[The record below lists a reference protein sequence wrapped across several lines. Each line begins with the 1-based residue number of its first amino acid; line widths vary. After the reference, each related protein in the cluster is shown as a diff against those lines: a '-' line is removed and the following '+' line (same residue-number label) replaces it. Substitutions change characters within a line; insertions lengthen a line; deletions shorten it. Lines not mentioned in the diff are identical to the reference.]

1 MTETEK
7 VREAAAVTISSS
19 PKSLEF
25 QGWGYRHASRRS
37 FVAHNLNLSIPAG
50 QHVLLLG
57 ASGIGKSTILAAA
70 AGLIGAS
77 ESGAQDEEGGQS
89 EGKVLVGGVP
99 ARDARGNCALMLQDP
114 DSQAVLQRVGD
125 NVAFGLEN
133 IGTSS
138 DAIWPMVRAG
148 LAEVGLA
155 DLELHRSTSHLS
167 GGQMQRLALAGAVVM
182 QPGVLLLDEPTAN
195 LDPEGATHVVAAVR
209 KRLREVNSTMVVV
222 EHRAQLWMDIIDRVV
237 ILGHARGNVST
248 DSADSIEIAE
258 TAVIADGTPDEVFMS
273 SLDFDEL
280 GVWVPPQYAA
290 GKAQRREIESSS
302 ASRSSHQP
310 GEVLLSTDQLSI
322 GRNSVAI
329 AEKIS
334 ASFRAGEITALV
346 GMNGAGKSTL
356 ALTLAGLL
364 PPVAGKVVAS
374 PSLVKGTNDKSTN
387 NKDAHGAGAVSD
399 VGVSSGVGRAES
411 SEDSARDSAQDH
423 ERAKPTSDDPQKWSS
438 RQLAR
443 RISYVF
449 QNPEHQFAKGSVLQE
464 VTLGPE
470 RTGVSKETAEKKGR
484 ELLRHFGLER
494 YAQANPYTLSGGEK
508 RRLTV
513 AAALASAPGV
523 IILDE
528 PTFGQDRRTWSEI
541 VELIRDLAARGVAV
555 VVVTH
560 DDELVTALHARVLRL
575 GTGAQ
580 SDIRVTPLAE
590 RTEESKPASRSR
602 LLATINPAVRL
613 IGAFL
618 ATIPLLFSLDL
629 VSAGVTLA
637 LEFVI
642 LAILGIRPWRVV
654 RSAWPVFIGAPGS
667 ALAVLLYGKAG
678 GALLLEW
685 GMIHI
690 TERSAQL
697 AGATALRVLAI
708 GIPAILLMLGI
719 DMTDLAD
726 AFSQVLKLPDR
737 FVYGGLA
744 GMRLFSVIQDDWRAL
759 TASRR
764 SRGLGD
770 DFVVVRFFPQAF
782 ALLVLSIRRST
793 SLATAM
799 EARGFGGNSVRSHAR
814 ESRVHSRDYVF
825 MIGCLA
831 LPLFGLALAAV
842 SGSLAFFGDS
852 SIT

>member
-1 MTETEK
+1 VTETEK
-7 VREAAAVTISSS
+7 VREAAAVMISSS

-133 IGTSS
+133 IGTPS

-237 ILGHARGNVST
+237 ILGHAHGNVDT
-248 DSADSIEIAE
+248 DSVDSDGIAE
-258 TAVIADGTPDEVFMS
+258 TVVVADGTPDEIFTS
-273 SLDFDEL
+273 SLDFNKL

-290 GKAQRREIESSS
+290 GKAQRHEIEPSSE
-302 ASRSSHQP
+302 SRATHRS

-322 GRNSVAI
+322 GRNSTAI

-334 ASFRAGEITALV
+334 VSFRAGEITALV

-364 PPVAGKVVAS
+364 PPIAGKVTAS
-374 PSLVKGTNDKSTN
+374 PSLVKGTNEKGVN
-387 NKDAHGAGAVSD
+387 GAGVVNDA
-399 VGVSSGVGRAES
+399 GASSGTRRAES
-411 SEDSARDSAQDH
+411 SEDPARGSVQDH
-423 ERAKPTSDDPQKWSS
+423 EHAKPTSDDPQKWSS

-464 VTLGPE
+464 VMLGPE
-470 RTGVSKETAEKKGR
+470 RTGASKEKAEKKGR
-484 ELLRHFGLER
+484 ELLCHFGLER

-541 VELIRDLAARGVAV
+541 VELIRDLAMRGVAV
-555 VVVTH
+555 IVVTH
-560 DDELVTALHARVLRL
+560 DEDLVAALHARVLRL

-580 SDIRVTPLAE
+580 SDIRVTPLSD
-590 RTEESKPASRSR
+590 RVEESKPASRSR
-602 LLATINPAVRL
+602 LLATINPAIRL

-642 LAILGIRPWRVV
+642 LAILGIRPWRVI

-685 GMIHI
+685 GMVHI

-770 DFVVVRFFPQAF
+770 DFVVARFFPQAF

-799 EARGFGGNSVRSHAR
+799 EARGFGGVSVRSHAR
-814 ESRVHSRDYVF
+814 ESRVHPRDYVF
-825 MIGCLA
+825 MVSCLA
-831 LPLFGLALAAV
+831 VPLFGLAIAAGC
-842 SGSLAFFGDS
+842 GSLAFFGDS
-852 SIT
+852 SITT